1 MKRKVL
7 KWNRCLCTIIL
18 ITGMIFLSGVGES
31 LAKEPIKIGFIGALS
46 TPYGTSNKA
55 ALDISIDEMNKA
67 GGILGQPV
75 ELITEDWKQQV
86 PLAVAAYKKLV
97 MKDKCLLVFTEG
109 TEGSMACAQVASRL
123 YPAYPHLLFS
133 FWSSGLN
140 MDIIAKEYDKYK
152 FLFLV
157 YPSVSDTYNP
167 VLKIIDFFK
176 NTIGTKKLALLI
188 EDIGWTEVYQKGKP
202 GVFPPLKEY
211 VEKNGIKVVYYST
224 TDIKE
229 KMFLPIF
236 EKVAASGAD
245 TIWVFSG
252 YTDTVTVVKQW
263 AQSPAKDIDLVFQSG
278 ACSYAAF
285 WKMTGGSALGITA
298 MLPEIGIPFS
308 KKSLPFLE
316 KLKATGAGMMAS
328 TFSAYDGPWILK
340 GAAEKVGSVN
350 DVDKL
355 IKAIEKGEFQY
366 GFWVWGFDNRH
377 EPKKGYPPYYPAIL
391 GQFQDN
397 GRYVVV
403 HPQKLV
409 EITNPKD
416 KYIRVKDLRKK
427 AGLQ

>member
-1 MKRKVL
+1 MKKNLL
-7 KWNRCLCTIIL
+7 KTTLSFCVIML
-18 ITGMIFLSGVGES
+18 ITGIIILFGAVGES
-31 LAKEPIKIGFIGALS
+31 LAKESIKIGFIGALS
-46 TPYGTSNKA
+46 TPYGISNKA

-67 GGILGQPV
+67 GGILGRPV
-75 ELITEDWKQQV
+75 ELVTEDWKREV

-109 TEGSMACAQVASRL
+109 TEGSAACAQIASRL
-123 YPAYPHLLFS
+123 YSSHPHLLFS

-140 MDIIAKEYDKYK
+140 MDILVNEYEKYK

-167 VLKIIDFFK
+167 VLKIVDFFK
-176 NTIGTKKLALLI
+176 NTIGTKKMALLV

-224 TDIKE
+224 MDIKE

-252 YTDTVTVVKQW
+252 YVDTVTMVKQW
-263 AQSPAKDIDLVFQSG
+263 AQSPAKDIDMVFQSG

-285 WKMTGGSALGITA
+285 WKMTGGQALGITA

-308 KKSLPFLE
+308 KNSLPFLE
-316 KLKATGAGMMAS
+316 KLRAKGAGMMAS

-340 GAAEKVGSVN
+340 GAAENVGSVN

-355 IKAIEKGEFQY
+355 IKAIEKGEFQH
-366 GFWVWGFDNRH
+366 GFWVWAFDNRH

-409 EITNPKD
+409 EITNPD
-416 KYIRVKDLRKK
+416 AKYVRVKDLKK
-427 AGLQ
+427 RASQ